1 MSKIAG
7 KKIIFILT
15 PIFLV
20 FLVLYMMV
28 SAAYTPSADELYYPQ
43 GSLSDSIFVGQNNI
57 YTPNPSLTQL
67 HTCSQ
72 VPYYIDL
79 PESKGA
85 TIGSGT
91 VYQLGSTTF
100 AYISEYPDYENIH
113 DIICSQFPAA
123 LLVNYIPEETKVKM
137 VVDKLGFINGFS
149 AEYIVEYIQVADA
162 KKQMTAVLMGYDL
175 VIQDEFFEETRLF
188 VGIGTTQYDNT
199 TGDNCATLLD
209 MIMAAGRYDEKLAE
223 KILKGRPT
231 NRSGDEGFADGSV
244 TNIPIVVRDAYD
256 CMVLDVNWTYGN
268 KEAVLELFL
277 PDGRTYCDPVEQ
289 TGLKARFV
297 VDKTRPGT
305 YNLRIQNYSACGDIQ
320 TTIGSH
326 TRTQEDG
333 MKYGE

>member
-1 MSKIAG
+1 MSRIAG
-7 KKIIFILT
+7 KKFIFILT
-15 PIFLV
+15 PVFLV

-57 YTPNPSLTQL
+57 YTKNPSLTQL

-72 VPYYIDL
+72 VPYYTDL

-123 LLVNYIPEETKVKM
+123 LLVNYIPEETKIKM
-137 VVDKLGFINGFS
+137 VCHKLGFINGFS

-175 VIQDEFFEETRLF
+175 VVQDENFEGTRLF
-188 VGIGTTQYDNT
+188 VGIGTTSYDNT
-199 TGDNCATLLD
+199 SGDNCATLLD
-209 MIMAAGRYDEKLAE
+209 TIMDTVRFDEKLAE
-223 KILKGRPT
+223 KILRSRPKNKGVE
-231 NRSGDEGFADGSV
+231 DGFADGSV
-244 TNIPIVVRDAYD
+244 TNIPIVVRDKYD
-256 CMVLDVNWTYGN
+256 CMVLDVDWTHGN
-268 KEAVLELFL
+268 KEAILELFL

-289 TGLKARFV
+289 TGLRARFV
-297 VDKTRPGT
+297 VDNTIAGT

-326 TRTQEDG
+326 VRSQEDG
-333 MKYGE
+333 LKYGE

>member
-1 MSKIAG
+1 MSKIVG
-7 KKIIFILT
+7 KKFVFILT
-15 PIFLV
+15 PVFFL
-20 FLVLYMMV
+20 LLILYMMV

-57 YTPNPSLTQL
+57 YTKNPSLTQL
-67 HTCSQ
+67 HTCAQ
-72 VPYYIDL
+72 VPYHIDI
-79 PESKGA
+79 PESRGA

-123 LLVNYIPEETKVKM
+123 LLVNYIPEETKIRM
-137 VVDKLGFINGFS
+137 VCDKLGFINGFS

-162 KKQMTAVLMGYDL
+162 KKQMAAVLMGYDL
-175 VIQDEFFEETRLF
+175 VIQEEGFESTRLF
-188 VGIGTTQYDNT
+188 VGIGTTSYDNSS
-199 TGDNCATLLD
+199 GDDCATLLD
-209 MIMAAGRYDEKLAE
+209 MIMETVRYDEKLAE
-223 KILKGRPT
+223 KILKGRP
-231 NRSGDEGFADGSV
+231 RKKGVDDGFADGSV

-256 CMVLDVNWTYGN
+256 CMVLDVNWVYGN
-268 KEAVLELFL
+268 KEAILELFL

-297 VDKTRPGT
+297 LDKTKAGT

-326 TRTQEDG
+326 IRSSEDG
-333 MKYGE
+333 LKYGD